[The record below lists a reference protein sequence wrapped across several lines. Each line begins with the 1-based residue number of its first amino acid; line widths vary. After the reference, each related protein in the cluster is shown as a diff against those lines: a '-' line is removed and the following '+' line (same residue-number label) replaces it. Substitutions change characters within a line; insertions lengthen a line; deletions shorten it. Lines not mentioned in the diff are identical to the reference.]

1 MEGFETVAM
10 TPRGE
15 VDLVA
20 VERVM
25 NGSRCDLTAAEVSYL
40 LWSLV
45 VSLRDKPAANAA
57 GKMHDAGDEHQ
68 SNPSWDRRIQSAADG
83 LGVTAKGLSVRLSK
97 HRTRWGFEIPPAFKT
112 PGVKPGTRNGNSPVC
127 YEGHA
132 RRQLPGGKWYGPT
145 CHGAIQR
152 RRREKAGA

>member
-1 MEGFETVAM
+1 MQGFDTVAM

-25 NGSRCDLTAAEVSYL
+25 AGVRCDLTAAEVSFL
-40 LWSLV
+40 LWTLV
-45 VSLRDKPAANAA
+45 VSLRDKPAANSS
-57 GKMHDAGDEHQ
+57 GKMHDVGEVRQ
-68 SNPSWDRRIQSAADG
+68 SAPSWDRRIQGAADG
-83 LGVTAKGLSVRLSK
+83 LGVTANQLSGRLSK
-97 HRTRWGFEIPPAFKT
+97 HRERWGFEIPPAFKT

-132 RRQLPGGKWYGPT
+132 RRQLPGGKWYCPT